1 MKIITAKIDSTLVSS
16 TAVHIYDFHIFIA
29 LGGLF
34 GSNIMTNS
42 QMARYLR
49 WYSTAPV
56 WQRSWVQIPYGPEF
70 FSGHFSS
77 ISS

>member
-34 GSNIMTNS
+34 GSNIMTN
-42 QMARYLR
+42 L
-49 WYSTAPV
+49 PLK
-56 WQRSWVQIPYGPEF
+56 VQPYVLVVRG
-70 FSGHFSS
+70 GNR
-77 ISS
+77 